1 MHPTR
6 SCSLILSFVPV
17 LALLLGGCSRFVVR
31 SHYDPQADFAALRTF
46 AWLPRDQ
53 AAPGDQMTPNE
64 NFDRRIVADVEGDL
78 IAKGFRRADGAAPD
92 FLLNYRYTTTP
103 VSAVQGD
110 PTYGGWG
117 AWWLVTPGWEAQY
130 SDDFDDGALHLAVLD
145 PAHQRAFWIG
155 VAEARIIPTMSFE
168 RTIAR
173 IDDAVAA
180 MLQRFPPH

>member
-1 MHPTR
+1 MRATR
-6 SCSLILSFVPV
+6 SLLLVPA

-31 SHYDPQADFAALRTF
+31 SHYD
-46 AWLPRDQ
+46 
-53 AAPGDQMTPNE
+53 
-64 NFDRRIVADVEGDL
+64 VASVEREPL
-78 IAKGFRRADGAAPD
+78 AKGFRRADGAAPD

-117 AWWLVTPGWEAQY
+117 DWWLVTPGWEAHY

-168 RTIAR
+168 RTLAR

-180 MLQRFPPH
+180 MLRSFPPH